1 MFSRETLG
9 PGILDIQPNTVADQ
23 VNPLVMTTLSDSCVP
38 HPLEQYCH
46 STKTAQN
53 GPRGQLKIS
62 HSNDLASKPSVGS
75 PVMDQYGSSLWLI
88 EAWTQHLLG
97 CPVVSA
103 IGIWGFCSSGW
114 CLELFFIF
122 CLLLRGHC
130 HHGVNLPLGFF
141 WFIVG
146 LL

>member
-75 PVMDQYGSSLWLI
+75 PVMDQYGS
-88 EAWTQHLLG
+88 
-97 CPVVSA
+97 
-103 IGIWGFCSSGW
+103 
-114 CLELFFIF
+114 
-122 CLLLRGHC
+122 
-130 HHGVNLPLGFF
+130 
-141 WFIVG
+141 
-146 LL
+146 